1 PTAPSPLRPAAR
13 AYAYRGLP
21 ASRFALPWRA
31 ALDPQVHDSGSSV
44 HKKPRLSKTGNR
56 SLRIALYMPALSAAS
71 HNPHVRGYYRH
82 LIEDRGL

>member
-31 ALDPQVHDSGSSV
+31 AAVFLVLIG
-44 HKKPRLSKTGNR
+44 LAGGAR
-56 SLRIALYMPALSAAS
+56 SLSQCLVLWSDGVLQRVA
-71 HNPHVRGYYRH
+71 G
-82 LIEDRGL
+82 

>member
-31 ALDPQVHDSGSSV
+31 ATALDLAAEVKTLLDVDYPDAEQVVLVWDNLNTHTPASLY
-44 HKKPRLSKTGNR
+44 KAFPPAEARRLLNR
-56 SLRIALYMPALSAAS
+56 
-71 HNPHVRGYYRH
+71 
-82 LIEDRGL
+82 

>member
-31 ALDPQVHDSGSSV
+31 AIERPEKSS
-44 HKKPRLSKTGNR
+44 P
-56 SLRIALYMPALSAAS
+56 MPAVIAAKTPVEYS
-71 HNPHVRGYYRH
+71 GIAYHP
-82 LIEDRGL
+82 L